1 MRGSIRASG
10 IEGKPAMQH
19 RIRNALALAT
29 ATGEVTRSVP
39 DVPGRWRMVARNM
52 AAILAAVTANR
63 GARIGLILVMSL
75 VLVAVFAP
83 YIAPYASDQMGA
95 GMALLPPDSDYW
107 FGTDEFGRDIFSR
120 VIFGARLTIQ
130 VGVIAVG
137 ISLTVGTLTGLV
149 AGYAGGWTERIL
161 MRMVDVVF
169 SFTETLIALA
179 AVAVMGPSLTNAMIA
194 VGIAAIPFY
203 ARVAY
208 SVTLVERNRAYF
220 DAAYVAGAGHLR
232 LIFRHLLP
240 NIIPPLIVV
249 ATLGVSSAVLAAAGL
264 SFLGLG
270 AQPPSPEWG
279 AMLSAGRDYFN
290 QAPWI
295 MIYPGVA
302 IMITVLAFNLLGDG
316 IREALDPRQKS

>member
-1 MRGSIRASG
+1 MQKRLKQAIDIAASANG
-10 IEGKPAMQH
+10 TAGLEP
-19 RIRNALALAT
+19 NAP
-29 ATGEVTRSVP
+29 V
-39 DVPGRWRMVARNM
+39 RWRLLARHMQAMVA
-52 AAILAAVTANR
+52 AATVNR
-63 GARIGLILVMSL
+63 GARVGLLIVVSL
-75 VLVAVFAP
+75 VLIAIFAP
-83 YIAPYASDQMGA
+83 VISPYSPDQMGA
-95 GMALLPPDSDYW
+95 GMALTPPSTSYW
-107 FGTDEFGRDIFSR
+107 FGTDEFGRDIFTR
-120 VIFGARLTIQ
+120 VIFGTRLTLQ
-130 VGVIAVG
+130 VGIIAVG
-137 ISLTVGTLTGLV
+137 ISLTVGTLTGLI
-149 AGYAGGWTERIL
+149 AGYARGWTERIL
-161 MRMVDVVF
+161 MRLVDVLF

-179 AVAVMGPSLTNAMIA
+179 AVAVLGPSLTNAMIA

-232 LIFRHLLP
+232 LIFVHLLP

-279 AMLSAGRDYFN
+279 AMLSSGRDYFT
-290 QAPWI
+290 QASWI
-295 MIYPGVA
+295 MIYPGLA
-302 IMITVLAFNLLGDG
+302 IMVTVLGFNLLGDG